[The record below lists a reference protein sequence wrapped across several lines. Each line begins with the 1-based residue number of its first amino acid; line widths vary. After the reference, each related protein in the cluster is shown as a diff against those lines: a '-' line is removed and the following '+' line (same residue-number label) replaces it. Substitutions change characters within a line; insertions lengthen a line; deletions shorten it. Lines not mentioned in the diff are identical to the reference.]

1 MLDRILDW
9 MGDHPLIVIA
19 LFIICFFG
27 GCSVAIHVGI
37 VTSQTKLMP
46 Y

>member
-1 MLDRILDW
+1 MLDKILDW
-9 MGDHPLIVIA
+9 MGDHPLLTILI
-19 LFIICFFG
+19 FIIVFFG
-27 GCSVAIHVGI
+27 GMSISIHLGI

>member
-1 MLDRILDW
+1 
-9 MGDHPLIVIA
+9 MGKHPLMVIA
-19 LFIICFFG
+19 LFIIIFFG

-37 VTSQTKLMP
+37 VSDSTKLMP